1 LRPCTTQTAPVH
13 CISLSLSLSLSL
25 LPLCVSRASRDT
37 GTRARRR
44 VTVSLRLRH
53 SRTPPHKGPERAHI
67 PVCCCIACQSR
78 DGTWVEATSPVVTT
92 GIIRVSSHQSQNT
105 DVPHTPRELDAR
117 GLVNWMPSL
126 ACHIQAKALRYH
138 CLDGKGQLAHA
149 SHTLFLH
156 ASHTL
161 FFRCPLQVVR
171 SKSGK
176 CSTQKGKGIDIWVQG
191 ELAPE

>member
-1 LRPCTTQTAPVH
+1 MYHSNGSCPLH
-13 CISLSLSLSLSL
+13 LSLSL

-138 CLDGKGQLAHA
+138 YFHGKGQLAHSNA
-149 SHTLFLH
+149 PFECAFLL
-156 ASHTL
+156 SLPFTGGQEEIWEML
-161 FFRCPLQVVR
+161 N
-171 SKSGK
+171 
-176 CSTQKGKGIDIWVQG
+176 TKGKGYIYMGTRGTCTWV
-191 ELAPE
+191 PK